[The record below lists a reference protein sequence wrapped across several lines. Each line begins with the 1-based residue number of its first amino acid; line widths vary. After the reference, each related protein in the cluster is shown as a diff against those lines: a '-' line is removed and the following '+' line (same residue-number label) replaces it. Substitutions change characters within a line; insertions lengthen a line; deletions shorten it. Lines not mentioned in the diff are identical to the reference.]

1 MCGFQ
6 EGATGPREVD
16 TRGRQLAVLGRQSL
30 QDGPTGSRGQDLS
43 EENLRQRRAGG
54 GECPAEP

>member
-16 TRGRQLAVLGRQSL
+16 TRGRQLAVLGGQSPGWARLAARAKTSL
-30 QDGPTGSRGQDLS
+30 QS
-43 EENLRQRRAGG
+43 LRQRRAGW

>member
-16 TRGRQLAVLGRQSL
+16 TRGRQLAVLGGQSL
-30 QDGPTGSRGQDLS
+30 QDGPDWQPGPR
-43 EENLRQRRAGG
+43 
-54 GECPAEP
+54 PV